1 MLLVL
6 DSELQERPISPHEK
20 LVIPKLAKTASLV
33 GDPGALAEA
42 AALLVNATNPVIVT
56 DRSARSQ
63 AGIDHLVELADVL
76 QCAVVD
82 LGSRMNFPTRH
93 PLNQSDRARPVVAQ
107 ADVILGLEL
116 ESFWSATHAF
126 HDAIERYADTVIRP
140 GTKLISI
147 GAAHLYQKANYQ
159 DFQRFQEIDLVIP
172 ADAEATLPYLVEAV
186 RRLVPADRKDAM
198 AARGERLAA
207 AHRADDQDHQ
217 GRGALW
223 MGRKPD
229 RNESPCRRT
238 LGGDPPR
245 GLVDRRHQ
253 QQ

>member
-1 MLLVL
+1 M
-6 DSELQERPISPHEK
+6 
-20 LVIPKLAKTASLV
+20 
-33 GDPGALAEA
+33 
-42 AALLVNATNPVIVT
+42 VNAANPVIVA
-56 DRSARSQ
+56 DRGARSQ

-93 PLNQSDRARPVVAQ
+93 PLNQSERARAVVAQ
-107 ADVILGLEL
+107 ADVILGLEV

-126 HDAIERYADTVIRP
+126 HDTIERYADAVIRP

-147 GAAHLYQKANYQ
+147 GAAHLYVKANYQ

-172 ADAEATLPYLVEAV
+172 ADGEATLPYLIEAV

-207 AHRADDQDHQ
+207 AHRAMIKTIKM
-217 GRGALW
+217 L
-223 MGRKPD
+223 
-229 RNESPCRRT
+229 
-238 LGGDPPR
+238 
-245 GLVDRRHQ
+245 
-253 QQ
+253 